1 MKLIAAVL
9 EVQVK
14 TNYDPAIKELQEKI
28 KLEMAGIRD
37 ANQEHYVAGLSD
49 ALGII
54 MKHLKNELIVGNTYY
69 IVMPKDDVTNEV
81 VKMRLYKITLK
92 SKLYYSFTTKLTGK
106 YTTNDLVLSNTN
118 SIKMRVFESDEEAE
132 NMKHVMLWRR
142 ENREWGRR

>member
-1 MKLIAAVL
+1 
-9 EVQVK
+9 VK

-37 ANQEHYVAGLSD
+37 SNQEHYVAGLSD

-118 SIKMRVFESDEEAE
+118 SIKMRVFESEKEAE

-142 ENREWGRR
+142 ENRELGRR